1 MSLAALCTGSRV
13 CASVDT
19 MRREGLVLPLLILVA
34 INILNFYDRNVSGAL
49 AEPMRKEFHLS
60 DTQIGLLGSVFIWL
74 YAIVGVPLGKVAD
87 VWSRKKLLAYGI
99 LIWSAL
105 TAYAGFATSYS
116 GLVVSRLGVAV
127 GEAVAAPTATS
138 WLGDLFP
145 PSKRSR
151 ALAFF
156 MLGVPV
162 GGALSYFFSGP
173 IAQAYGWRTA
183 MVIAAAPA
191 ILLVPML
198 FLLYEPERG
207 ASEMRHASSQP
218 QTRASMWTVLRIPTL
233 WWIIASGVFVNFN
246 MYAIGQFLPAFMSR
260 IHGFTL
266 AQSGVSTGVIYLVGG
281 VAGGLS
287 AGYWG
292 DKVLLRRKDGRL
304 LSAAIIIGL
313 SAPFAFAGILLPKGW
328 TLAAIAMLTVSYG
341 ALNCYYGL
349 VYSSI
354 QDIVPP
360 SMRGTTMALYFMLM
374 YLCGASFGPYLTGHM
389 SDRMARRAADAAGS
403 PVITEAAKAVG
414 LQQAMVMIPILA
426 VCLALVLWAGSRT
439 IIKDMRRQEQAAAAG

>member
-1 MSLAALCTGSRV
+1 
-13 CASVDT
+13 
-19 MRREGLVLPLLILVA
+19 MRRAGLAFPLLILIG

-49 AEPMRKEFHLS
+49 AEPVRKEFHLS
-60 DTQIGLLGSVFIWL
+60 DSQIGLLNSLFIWL

-87 VWSRKKLLAYGI
+87 VWSRKKLLALGI

-105 TAYAGFATSYS
+105 TAYAGFATNYS
-116 GLVVSRLGVAV
+116 GLVISRLGVAV

-138 WLGDLFP
+138 WIGDLFP
-145 PSKRSR
+145 PSRRSR
-151 ALAFF
+151 ALALF

-162 GGALSYFFSGP
+162 GGAFSYFFSGP
-173 IAQAYGWRTA
+173 IAQAYGWRIA
-183 MVIAAAPA
+183 MMIAAAPA
-191 ILLVPML
+191 LLLAPLLLLVR
-198 FLLYEPERG
+198 EPERG
-207 ASEMRHASSQP
+207 ASEIAPLAATNQP
-218 QTRASMWTVLRIPTL
+218 RASMWSVLRIPTL

-246 MYAIGQFLPAFMSR
+246 MYAMGTFLPAFLSR

-281 VAGGLS
+281 LAGGLF

-292 DKVLLRRKDGRL
+292 DRILLRRRDGRL
-304 LSAAIIIGL
+304 LSAAVIIAL
-313 SAPFAFAGILLPKGW
+313 SAPFAFAGILLPKGS
-328 TLAAIAMLTVSYG
+328 TLVVIALLTVAYG

-360 SMRGTTMALYFMLM
+360 SLRGSTMALYFMLM
-374 YLCGASFGPYLTGHM
+374 YLCGASFGPYLTGHL

-403 PVITEAAKAVG
+403 PVITEAFKAIG
-414 LQQAMVMIPILA
+414 LQQAMIMIPILA
-426 VCLALVLWAGSRT
+426 ACLAAVLWAGSRT
-439 IIKDMRRQEQAAAAG
+439 IIKDMQRQEARTAGSLVPSPVPHS